1 MGSRL
6 DTLLD
11 HITDVAGITAIT
23 VLGLNGGLEPNVAA
37 AIVTIAV
44 GQRYAK
50 GKWMNS
56 ETKPQ

>member
-1 MGSRL
+1 MGTKTE
-6 DTLLD
+6 TLLD
-11 HITDVAGITAIT
+11 HITDVAGIAAIT

-50 GKWMNS
+50 GKWMNQQ
-56 ETKPQ
+56 TK